1 MKKNFLRIY
10 TALIC
15 LCFPFYSNA
24 QNCPSAR
31 PVWVVAHACNS
42 PQCLLDALEDGA
54 NGIEIDVATSTDY
67 CKYGAEAFW
76 SVAHDGFVSPEQME
90 IYNRDPERVINPNT
104 RYVSLEEYLNLP
116 EMDEL
121 SILWL
126 DVKGAG
132 KYFAIDVLVQHVH
145 EVLEARY
152 GRDEYGNVDVP
163 YSIIYGAYGLD
174 AMEQRKIHFRPG
186 DDETNPPMVI
196 DWLRDNLWENE
207 GTGLAREGSTM
218 FTYAAGTLDS
228 LEEFFVDE
236 HDFPKEK
243 HLMTN
248 GFGWPYWPV
257 FTRDSE
263 LTESLIEAKGLVEQ
277 DRYCVRT
284 GTWSMELPH
293 HGLQVI
299 CSEDDYKGSYKTEC
313 DLLLIECR
321 NEFFPASIVPFLYSH
336 DALKNYV
343 NRFFKENGAYYKY
356 NNGKYRIAG
365 QRDED
370 PFYGE

>member
-1 MKKNFLRIY
+1 MKRNFLKIY

-15 LCFPFYSNA
+15 LCISICSTA
-24 QNCPSAR
+24 QPGSAR

-42 PQCLLDALEDGA
+42 PQCLFDAIEDGA
-54 NGIEIDVATSTDY
+54 NGVEIDIATSTDY
-67 CKYGAEAFW
+67 CKYGVEAFW
-76 SVAHDGFVSPEQME
+76 SVAHDGFVSPEQMK
-90 IYNRDPERVINPNT
+90 IYNREPERIANPNT

-126 DVKGAG
+126 DIKGAG
-132 KYFAIDVLVQHVH
+132 PYAAMDVLVQHVH
-145 EVLEARY
+145 EVLEKRY
-152 GRDEYGNVDVP
+152 GRDENGKVKVP
-163 YSIIYGAYGLD
+163 YSIIYGPYGLD
-174 AMEQRKIHFRPG
+174 AMEQKKIHFRPG
-186 DDETNPPMVI
+186 DDEANPPMVI
-196 DWLRDNLWENE
+196 DWLKDNLWENE

-218 FTYAAGTLDS
+218 FKYASGTLES
-228 LEEFFVDE
+228 LEKFFTVD

-257 FTRDSE
+257 FTKDSE
-263 LTESLIEAKGLVEQ
+263 VTESLIEAKKLVEQ

-284 GTWSMELPH
+284 GAWSMELPH

-299 CSEDDYKGSYKTEC
+299 CSEDDYDDSYKTEC

-321 NEFFPASIVPFLYSH
+321 NEFFPADIVPFLYSH
-336 DALKNYV
+336 KALKHYV
-343 NRFFKENGAYYKY
+343 SRFFDKDGAYYKY
-356 NNGKYRIAG
+356 NKGKYRIAG

-370 PFYGE
+370 PFYKE

>member
-1 MKKNFLRIY
+1 MMKNTRVIF

-15 LCFPFYSNA
+15 CLCISFSSNA
-24 QNCPSAR
+24 QPVPSAR

-42 PQCLLDALEDGA
+42 PQCLFDALEDGA
-54 NGIEIDVATSTDY
+54 NGVEIDVATSTDY
-67 CKYGAEAFW
+67 CRYGAEPFW
-76 SVAHDGFVSPEQME
+76 SVAHDGFVSPEQMK
-90 IYNRDPERVINPNT
+90 IYNREPERIANPNT
-104 RYVSLEEYLNLP
+104 RYVSLEEYLMLP

-132 KYFAIDVLVQHVH
+132 PYSAIDVLVQHVH
-145 EVLEARY
+145 EVLEKRY
-152 GRDEYGNVDVP
+152 GKDEYGNVDVP

-174 AMEQRKIHFRPG
+174 AMEQRKIYFRPG
-186 DDETNPPMVI
+186 DKKTDPPMVI

-218 FTYAAGTLDS
+218 FKYAAGTLES
-228 LEEFFVDE
+228 LEKFFVDE

-257 FTRDSE
+257 FTLDSE
-263 LTESLIEAKGLVEQ
+263 ITESLVEARALVEQ
-277 DRYCVRT
+277 GRYCSRT
-284 GTWSMELPH
+284 GTWSMALPH

-299 CSEDDYKGSYKTEC
+299 CSGADYPGSYRTEC
-313 DLLLIECR
+313 NLLLIECR
-321 NEFFPASIVPFLYSH
+321 NEFIPASLVPFLYSH
-336 DALKNYV
+336 QALKNYV
-343 NRFFKENGAYYKY
+343 SRFFKEKGAYYRY
-356 NNGKYRIAG
+356 NKGRYRIAG
-365 QRDED
+365 QRKED
-370 PFYGE
+370 PFYN

>member
-1 MKKNFLRIY
+1 MTL
-10 TALIC
+10 AC
-15 LCFPFYSNA
+15 LLLSFGVAA
-24 QNCPSAR
+24 QSCPSAR
-31 PVWVVAHACNS
+31 PIWVVAHACNS

-54 NGIEIDVATSTDY
+54 NGVEIDVATSTDF
-67 CKYGAEAFW
+67 CKYGAKPFW
-76 SVAHDGFVSPEQME
+76 SVAHDGFVSPEEME
-90 IYNRDPERVINPNT
+90 IYNLAPERIANPNT
-104 RYVSLEEYLNLP
+104 RYVSLEEYLMLP

-132 KYFAIDVLVQHVH
+132 EYFAIDVLVQHVH
-145 EVLEARY
+145 EVLEKRY
-152 GRDEYGNVDVP
+152 GRDKYGNVDVP

-174 AMEQRKIHFRPG
+174 ALEQRKIHFRSE

-196 DWLRDNLWENE
+196 DWLKDNLWENE

-218 FTYAAGTLDS
+218 FKYAAGTLES
-228 LEEFFVDE
+228 LEKFFVDE

-257 FTRDSE
+257 FTKHSE
-263 LTESLIEAKGLVEQ
+263 VTGSLIEAKDLVKQ
-277 DRYCVRT
+277 NRYCVKT

-299 CSEDDYKGSYKTEC
+299 CSEDDYDDSYKTEC
-313 DLLLIECR
+313 DLVLIECR
-321 NEFFPASIVPFLYSH
+321 NEFFPASAVPFLYSH
-336 DALKNYV
+336 EALKKFT

-356 NNGKYRIAG
+356 NKGKYRIAG

-370 PFYGE
+370 PFYR